1 MNFDAAAGPSS
12 AARADGAERPMT
24 GAPPDEGMDRVASA
38 KAFLSRAKAIF
49 FAERGVQAS
58 GQGAVARQPTLR
70 LILAADEVR
79 AQLWTD
85 HSDAIRQQFA
95 PELID
100 KQEVF
105 GYLLNDLFGK
115 PLLHKDF
122 ARAVGQRGDNAVLKA
137 KTKLRV
143 KTAEACL
150 RSPNAALLDSSY
162 DLQLPDVTVGKVD
175 KRPSAE
181 IIEQPV
187 KASRAKLDLAQA
199 RYDGA
204 LAHSKRVQAAARR
217 RRSTPTHTEAT
228 VRLVEAVAELQQAD
242 SALDSAEDQHR
253 EVLKV
258 ARNAHRKEAQE
269 RAPEAE
275 VSEDNT
281 DAEEQWDVS
290 QFSLYEIHMELQLIC
305 CAVAL
310 TAAGCAHC
318 TQCALR
324 LVRDADNHDADANGL
339 MTAPAYQGWPPCHRF
354 AAEGTEEWRR
364 TRRYLAA
371 WRRSVVLDET
381 TIGAE
386 AWAAAV
392 AAEPLCEDCKA
403 CCKQCRAAGVLTDF
417 GEEATRDARA
427 AAWEQEVERWS
438 MWRAARKKW
447 LAVAPD

>member
-1 MNFDAAAGPSS
+1 V
-12 AARADGAERPMT
+12 
-24 GAPPDEGMDRVASA
+24 PP
-38 KAFLSRAKAIF
+38 
-49 FAERGVQAS
+49 
-58 GQGAVARQPTLR
+58 
-70 LILAADEVR
+70 LA
-79 AQLWTD
+79 
-85 HSDAIRQQFA
+85 
-95 PELID
+95 
-100 KQEVF
+100 
-105 GYLLNDLFGK
+105 
-115 PLLHKDF
+115 
-122 ARAVGQRGDNAVLKA
+122 
-137 KTKLRV
+137 
-143 KTAEACL
+143 
-150 RSPNAALLDSSY
+150 NAALLDSSY
-162 DLQLPDVTVGKVD
+162 ALQLPDVTVGKVD
-175 KRPSAE
+175 IVKRPSAE

-204 LAHSKRVQAAARR
+204 LAHSKRVQAACTGRR
-217 RRSTPTHTEAT
+217 HTEEM
-228 VRLVEAVAELQQAD
+228 VRLREAVTELQQAD
-242 SALDSAEDQHR
+242 AALGFAEDQHR
-253 EVLKV
+253 EVLRA

-275 VSEDNT
+275 VSED
-281 DAEEQWDVS
+281 DSGAEEQWDVS
-290 QFSLYEIHMELQLIC
+290 QFSSYEIHMELQLIC

-324 LVRDADNHDADANGL
+324 LVRDADNHNADASGL
-339 MTAPAYQGWPPCHRF
+339 MTAPACEGFPPCHRF

-364 TRRYLAA
+364 KRRYLAA
-371 WRRSVVLDET
+371 WRRSVVLEET

-417 GEEATRDARA
+417 GEEATRDALA
-427 AAWEQEVERWS
+427 AAWEQEVERWA